1 MSAAETNQVQE
12 SLEKLN
18 LDSTSTPAAAA
29 AAAAAAAGG
38 EGAAP
43 ASTAADSETVASTV
57 PEASAEEQG
66 ESSGVAENSASLYV
80 GELNP
85 SVNEATLFEIFSPIG
100 QVASIRVCRDAVSKK
115 SLGYAYVNYHKL
127 EDGEKAIEELNY
139 TPIENR
145 PCRIMWSQR
154 DPSTRRSGD
163 GNIFIKNLHP
173 AIDNKALHDTFSAFG
188 RILSVKVATDDLGQ
202 SKCFGFVHYETGE
215 AAEAAIESVNGMLL
229 NDREVF
235 VGKHVSKKDRES
247 KLEEMK
253 ANYTNIY
260 VKNIDLAFSEKEFED
275 LFAPFGKITSIY
287 LEKDQE
293 GNSKGFGFVN
303 FEEHGAAAQAVEE
316 LNDKE
321 INGQKIYVGRAQK
334 KRERTE
340 ELKKQYEA
348 ARLEKLSKYQGVN
361 LFVKNLDDQI
371 DSEKLEEEFKPFG
384 TITSSRV
391 MVDENGKSKG
401 FGFVCFSTPE
411 EATKAI
417 TEMNQRMVSGKPLYV
432 ALAQRKDVRRSQLEQ
447 QIQAR
452 NQMRMQNAAAGGLP
466 GQFIPPMFYGQQ
478 GFFPPNGRGNA
489 PFPGPNPQM
498 MMRGRGQPFPDQW
511 ARPGPNGQPVPVY
524 SIPPQ
529 FQDFNGQN
537 MRPQQQQQQQQ
548 HQQQQHQQQEQQQQ
562 QRGYYPNRG
571 VGNKVSA
578 KDLAAL
584 ISSVPPEA
592 QKRILGEELYQRI
605 VATGKAQEPEAAGK
619 ITGMMLG
626 LENQEILDLL
636 DDDELFNNHFEEAL
650 TAFEEYKNSEG
661 AAAAAA
667 AEEPLAS

>member
-1 MSAAETNQVQE
+1 MSAEETNQIQE

-18 LDSTSTPAAAA
+18 LESTEKASPVSAEQTEEQA
-29 AAAAAAAGG
+29 
-38 EGAAP
+38 EGA
-43 ASTAADSETVASTV
+43 
-57 PEASAEEQG
+57 
-66 ESSGVAENSASLYV
+66 VAESSASLYV

-85 SVNEATLFEIFSPIG
+85 SVNEAILFEIFSPIG
-100 QVASIRVCRDAVSKK
+100 QVSSIRVCRDAVSKK
-115 SLGYAYVNYHKL
+115 SLGYAYVNYHKM

-139 TPIENR
+139 SLIEGR

-154 DPSTRRSGD
+154 DPAARRSGD

-188 RILSVKVATDDLGQ
+188 KILSCKVATDDMGQ
-202 SKCFGFVHYETGE
+202 SKCFGFVHYET
-215 AAEAAIESVNGMLL
+215 AEAAQAAIDNVNGMLL

-235 VGKHVSKKDRES
+235 VGKHISKKDRES
-247 KLEEMK
+247 KFEEMK
-253 ANYTNIY
+253 ANFTNVY
-260 VKNIDLAFSEKEFED
+260 VKNIDLEYSEEEFKK
-275 LFAPFGKITSIY
+275 LFEPYGAITSIY

-293 GNSKGFGFVN
+293 GKSKGFGFVN
-303 FEEHGAAAQAVEE
+303 FETHEAAVKAVEE

-334 KRERTE
+334 KRERME
-340 ELKKQYEA
+340 ELKKQYEST
-348 ARLEKLSKYQGVN
+348 RLEKLAKYQGVN
-361 LFVKNLDDQI
+361 LFVKNLDESI

-384 TITSSRV
+384 TITSAKV
-391 MVDENGKSKG
+391 MVDDVGKSKG

-417 TEMNQRMVSGKPLYV
+417 TEMNQRMVAGKPLYV

-452 NQMRMQNAAAGGLP
+452 NQMRMQNAAASGGMP
-466 GQFIPPMFYGQQ
+466 GNFMPPFFYGQQ
-478 GFFPPNGRGNA
+478 GFFPPNGGRGNA

-498 MMRGRGQPFPDQW
+498 MMRGRGQPFGGPEQW
-511 ARPGPNGQPVPVY
+511 PRPGPNGQPVPVY
-524 SIPPQ
+524 GIPPQ

-537 MRPQQQQQQQQ
+537 VR
-548 HQQQQHQQQEQQQQ
+548 Q
-562 QRGYYPNRG
+562 QRGGYYPNRNQKQG
-571 VGNKVSA
+571 GRQ
-578 KDLAAL
+578 KDLAGIIANA
-584 ISSVPPEA
+584 PPDQ
-592 QKRILGEELYQRI
+592 QKRILGEELYPKI

-636 DDDELFNNHFEEAL
+636 EDDELFNNHFEDAL
-650 TAFEEYKNSEG
+650 TAFEEYKKSEG
-661 AAAAAA
+661 AAAAPAA
-667 AEEPLAS
+667 DQPQA

>member
-1 MSAAETNQVQE
+1 MSTAETNQLQE

-18 LDSTSTPAAAA
+18 IDSSSTGPAENKQAPSDPAAGSGAGSAA
-29 AAAAAAAGG
+29 
-38 EGAAP
+38 EP
-43 ASTAADSETVASTV
+43 SS
-57 PEASAEEQG
+57 EEQG
-66 ESSGVAENSASLYV
+66 ELGGVAENSASLYV

-100 QVASIRVCRDAVSKK
+100 QVSSIRVCRDAVTKK
-115 SLGYAYVNYHKL
+115 SLGYAYVNYHKF
-127 EDGEKAIEELNY
+127 EDGEKAIDELNY
-139 TPIENR
+139 SLVEGR

-154 DPSTRRSGD
+154 DPSARRSGD

-188 RILSVKVATDDLGQ
+188 RILSCKVATDDMGQ

-215 AAEAAIESVNGMLL
+215 AAEAAIENVNGMLL

-247 KLEEMK
+247 KFEEMK

-260 VKNIDLAFSEKEFED
+260 VKNIDLGFTEKEFEE
-275 LFAPFGKITSIY
+275 LFAPYGKITSIY
-287 LEKDQE
+287 LEKDQD
-293 GNSKGFGFVN
+293 GKSKGFGFVN
-303 FEEHGAAAQAVEE
+303 YEEHKSAVDAVEA

-348 ARLEKLSKYQGVN
+348 IRLEKLSKYQGVN
-361 LFVKNLDDQI
+361 LFIKNLDDQI

-384 TITSSRV
+384 TITSAKV
-391 MVDENGKSKG
+391 MVDDAGKSKG

-417 TEMNQRMVSGKPLYV
+417 TEMNQRMINGKPLYV

-452 NQMRMQNAAAGGLP
+452 NQMRMQNAAAAGGFP
-466 GQFIPPMFYGQQ
+466 GQFMPPMYYGQQ
-478 GFFPPNGRGNA
+478 GFFPPGGRGNAA

-498 MMRGRGQPFPDQW
+498 MMRRGQPGQPFPEQW
-511 ARPGPNGQPVPVY
+511 PRPGPNGQPVPVY
-524 SIPPQ
+524 GIPPQ
-529 FQDFNGQN
+529 FQDQ
-537 MRPQQQQQQQQ
+537 RAQQQQRQQQQ
-548 HQQQQHQQQEQQQQ
+548 PQQPQQQQ
-562 QRGYYPNRG
+562 QRGYYPGQAG
-571 VGNKVSA
+571 VKVPA
-578 KDLAAL
+578 KELAAI
-584 ISSVPPEA
+584 ISSVPPEQ
-592 QKRILGEELYQRI
+592 QKRILGEELYPRI

-636 DDDELFNNHFEEAL
+636 DDDELFNNHFEDAL
-650 TAFEEYKNSEG
+650 TAYEEYKKSEAE
-661 AAAAAA
+661 AAAGS
-667 AEEPLAS
+667 EEA

>member
-1 MSAAETNQVQE
+1 MSAAETNQLQE

-18 LDSTSTPAAAA
+18 ISEDQQQQPVA
-29 AAAAAAAGG
+29 
-38 EGAAP
+38 
-43 ASTAADSETVASTV
+43 ASTTGAEQ
-57 PEASAEEQG
+57 PAEEQG

-100 QVASIRVCRDAVSKK
+100 QVSSIRVCRDAVSKK
-115 SLGYAYVNYHKL
+115 SLGYAYVNYHKF

-139 TPIENR
+139 SPVEGR

-154 DPSTRRSGD
+154 DPSARRSGD

-188 RILSVKVATDDLGQ
+188 KILSCKVATDELGQ
-202 SKCFGFVHYETGE
+202 SKCFGFVHYETAE
-215 AAEAAIESVNGMLL
+215 AAEAAIENVNGMLL

-235 VGKHVSKKDRES
+235 VGKHISKKDRES
-247 KLEEMK
+247 KFEEMK

-260 VKNIDLAFSEKEFED
+260 VKNIDLAYTEEEFEK
-275 LFAPFGKITSIY
+275 LFVPYGKITSIY

-293 GNSKGFGFVN
+293 GKSKGFGFVN
-303 FEEHGAAAQAVEE
+303 FEEHDSAVKAVEE

-334 KRERTE
+334 KRERLE

-348 ARLEKLSKYQGVN
+348 IRLEKLAKYQGVN
-361 LFVKNLDDQI
+361 LFVKNLDDSI
-371 DSEKLEEEFKPFG
+371 DSERLEEEFKPFG
-384 TITSSRV
+384 TITSAKV
-391 MVDENGKSKG
+391 MVDDAGKSKG
-401 FGFVCFSTPE
+401 FGFVCFTTPE

-417 TEMNQRMVSGKPLYV
+417 TEMNQRMVNNKPLYV

-452 NQMRMQNAAAGGLP
+452 NQMRMQNAAAAGGLP

-498 MMRGRGQPFPDQW
+498 MMRGRGQPFPEQW
-511 ARPGPNGQPVPVY
+511 PRPGPNGQPVPVY
-524 SIPPQ
+524 GIPPQ
-529 FQDFNGQN
+529 FQQDFNGQN
-537 MRPQQQQQQQQ
+537 VRPQQQQQQP
-548 HQQQQHQQQEQQQQ
+548 
-562 QRGYYPNRG
+562 RGGYYPNRNQT
-571 VGNKVSA
+571 NKR
-578 KDLAAL
+578 DLAA
-584 ISSVPPEA
+584 IIASVPQDQ
-592 QKRILGEELYQRI
+592 QKRILGEELYPKI
-605 VATGKAQEPEAAGK
+605 VATGKAQEAEAAGK

-636 DDDELFNNHFEEAL
+636 DDDELFNNHFEDAL
-650 TAFEEYKNSEG
+650 TAFEEYKKSEG
-661 AAAAAA
+661 ANAGAAPS
-667 AEEPLAS
+667 EEQQA

>member
-1 MSAAETNQVQE
+1 MSAAETNQIQE

-18 LDSTSTPAAAA
+18 ISEEQQQQPVAATT
-29 AAAAAAAGG
+29 
-38 EGAAP
+38 EQ
-43 ASTAADSETVASTV
+43 
-57 PEASAEEQG
+57 SAEEQG
-66 ESSGVAENSASLYV
+66 DSSGVAENSASLYV

-100 QVASIRVCRDAVSKK
+100 QVSSIRVCRDAVSKK
-115 SLGYAYVNYHKL
+115 SLGYAYVNYHKF

-139 TPIENR
+139 TPIEGR

-154 DPSTRRSGD
+154 DPSARRSGD

-188 RILSVKVATDDLGQ
+188 KILSCKVATDELGQ
-202 SKCFGFVHYETGE
+202 SKCFGFVHYETAE
-215 AAEAAIESVNGMLL
+215 AAEAAIENVNGMLL

-235 VGKHVSKKDRES
+235 VGKHISKKDRES
-247 KLEEMK
+247 KFEEMK
-253 ANYTNIY
+253 ANFTNIY
-260 VKNIDLAFSEKEFED
+260 VKNIDLAYTEEEFEK
-275 LFAPFGKITSIY
+275 LFAPYGKITSIY
-287 LEKDQE
+287 LEKDQD
-293 GNSKGFGFVN
+293 GKSKGFGFVN
-303 FEEHGAAAQAVEE
+303 FEEHDAAVKAVEE

-334 KRERTE
+334 KRERME

-348 ARLEKLSKYQGVN
+348 IRLEKLAKYQGVN
-361 LFVKNLDDQI
+361 LFVKNLDDSI

-384 TITSSRV
+384 TITSAKV
-391 MVDENGKSKG
+391 MVDDAGKSKG
-401 FGFVCFSTPE
+401 FGFVCFTTPE

-417 TEMNQRMVSGKPLYV
+417 TEMNQRMVNNKPLYV

-452 NQMRMQNAAAGGLP
+452 NQMRMQNAAAAGGLP
-466 GQFIPPMFYGQQ
+466 GQFMPPMFYGQQ

-498 MMRGRGQPFPDQW
+498 MMRGRGQPFPEQW
-511 ARPGPNGQPVPVY
+511 PRPGPNGQPVPVY
-524 SIPPQ
+524 GIPPQ
-529 FQDFNGQN
+529 FQQDFNGQN
-537 MRPQQQQQQQQ
+537 VRPPQQQQQQQP
-548 HQQQQHQQQEQQQQ
+548 
-562 QRGYYPNRG
+562 RGGYYPNRNQT
-571 VGNKVSA
+571 NKR
-578 KDLAAL
+578 DLAA
-584 ISSVPPEA
+584 IIASVPQDQ
-592 QKRILGEELYQRI
+592 QKRILGEELYPRI

-636 DDDELFNNHFEEAL
+636 DDDELFNNHFEDAL
-650 TAFEEYKNSEG
+650 TAFEEYKKSEG
-661 AAAAAA
+661 ANAGAAPS
-667 AEEPLAS
+667 EEQQA

>member
-1 MSAAETNQVQE
+1 MSAAETNQLQE

-18 LDSTSTPAAAA
+18 ISEDQQQQPVA
-29 AAAAAAAGG
+29 
-38 EGAAP
+38 
-43 ASTAADSETVASTV
+43 ASTTGAEQ
-57 PEASAEEQG
+57 PAEEQG

-100 QVASIRVCRDAVSKK
+100 QVSSIRVCRDAVSKK
-115 SLGYAYVNYHKL
+115 SLGYAYVNYHKF

-139 TPIENR
+139 SPVEGR

-154 DPSTRRSGD
+154 DPSARRSGD

-188 RILSVKVATDDLGQ
+188 KILSCKVATDELGQ
-202 SKCFGFVHYETGE
+202 SKCFGFVHYETAE
-215 AAEAAIESVNGMLL
+215 AAEAAIENVNGMLL

-235 VGKHVSKKDRES
+235 VGKHISKKDRES
-247 KLEEMK
+247 KFEEMK

-260 VKNIDLAFSEKEFED
+260 VKNIDLAYTEEEFEK
-275 LFAPFGKITSIY
+275 LFAPYGKITSIY

-293 GNSKGFGFVN
+293 GKSKGFGFVN
-303 FEEHGAAAQAVEE
+303 FEEHDSAVKAVEE

-334 KRERTE
+334 KRERLE

-348 ARLEKLSKYQGVN
+348 IRLEKLAKYQGVN
-361 LFVKNLDDQI
+361 LFVKNLDDSI
-371 DSEKLEEEFKPFG
+371 DSERLEEEFKPFG
-384 TITSSRV
+384 TITSAKV
-391 MVDENGKSKG
+391 MVDDAGKSKG
-401 FGFVCFSTPE
+401 FGFVCFTTPE

-417 TEMNQRMVSGKPLYV
+417 TEMNQRMVNNKPLYV

-452 NQMRMQNAAAGGLP
+452 NQMRMQNAAAAGGLP

-498 MMRGRGQPFPDQW
+498 MMRGRGQPFPEQW
-511 ARPGPNGQPVPVY
+511 PRPGPNGQPVPVY
-524 SIPPQ
+524 GIPPQ
-529 FQDFNGQN
+529 FQQDFNGQN
-537 MRPQQQQQQQQ
+537 VRPQQQQQQP
-548 HQQQQHQQQEQQQQ
+548 
-562 QRGYYPNRG
+562 RGGYYPNRNQT
-571 VGNKVSA
+571 NKR
-578 KDLAAL
+578 DLAA
-584 ISSVPPEA
+584 IIASVPQDQ
-592 QKRILGEELYQRI
+592 QKRILGEELYPKI
-605 VATGKAQEPEAAGK
+605 VATGKAQEAEAAGK

-636 DDDELFNNHFEEAL
+636 DDDELFNNHFEDAL
-650 TAFEEYKNSEG
+650 TAFEEYKKSEG
-661 AAAAAA
+661 ANAGAAPS
-667 AEEPLAS
+667 EEQQA

>member
-1 MSAAETNQVQE
+1 MSAAETNQLQE

-18 LDSTSTPAAAA
+18 IDPSSVKPGVESDAAAS
-29 AAAAAAAGG
+29 
-38 EGAAP
+38 
-43 ASTAADSETVASTV
+43 STAASVEPTS
-57 PEASAEEQG
+57 EEQG
-66 ESSGVAENSASLYV
+66 ELGSVAENSASLYV

-100 QVASIRVCRDAVSKK
+100 QVSSIRVCRDAVTKK
-115 SLGYAYVNYHKL
+115 SLGYAYVNYHKF
-127 EDGEKAIEELNY
+127 EDGEKAIDELNY
-139 TPIENR
+139 SLIEGR

-154 DPSTRRSGD
+154 DPSARRSGD

-188 RILSVKVATDDLGQ
+188 RILSCKVATDDLGQ
-202 SKCFGFVHYETGE
+202 SKCFGFVHYETAE
-215 AAEAAIESVNGMLL
+215 AAEAAIENVNGMLL

-247 KLEEMK
+247 KFEEMK

-260 VKNIDLAFSEKEFED
+260 VKNIDLGFSEKEFED

-287 LEKDQE
+287 LEKDQD
-293 GNSKGFGFVN
+293 GKSKGFGFVN
-303 FEEHGAAAQAVEE
+303 FEDHKSAVEAVE
-316 LNDKE
+316 ALNDKE

-348 ARLEKLSKYQGVN
+348 IRLEKLSKYQGVN
-361 LFVKNLDDQI
+361 LFIKNLDDQI
-371 DSEKLEEEFKPFG
+371 DSEQLEEEFKPFG
-384 TITSSRV
+384 TITSAKV
-391 MVDENGKSKG
+391 MLDDAGKSKA

-417 TEMNQRMVSGKPLYV
+417 TEMNQRMVNGKPLYV

-452 NQMRMQNAAAGGLP
+452 NQMRMQNAAAAGGFP
-466 GQFIPPMFYGQQ
+466 GQFMPPMYYGQQ
-478 GFFPPNGRGNA
+478 GFFPPGSRSNA

-498 MMRGRGQPFPDQW
+498 MMRRGQPGQPGQPFPEQW
-511 ARPGPNGQPVPVY
+511 PRPGGPNGQPVPVY
-524 SIPPQ
+524 GMPPQ
-529 FQDFNGQN
+529 FQNQGA
-537 MRPQQQQQQQQ
+537 QQQQQPQQPFPGQ
-548 HQQQQHQQQEQQQQ
+548 A
-562 QRGYYPNRG
+562 G
-571 VGNKVSA
+571 VKVPA
-578 KDLAAL
+578 KDLAAI
-584 ISSVPPEA
+584 ISSVPPEQ
-592 QKRILGEELYQRI
+592 QKRILGEELYPRI

-636 DDDELFNNHFEEAL
+636 DDDELFNNHFEDAL
-650 TAFEEYKNSEG
+650 SAYEEYKKSEAG
-661 AAAAAA
+661 AS
-667 AEEPLAS
+667 EEA

>member
-1 MSAAETNQVQE
+1 MSAAETNQLQE

-18 LDSTSTPAAAA
+18 IDSQNAPVETSTESQVEP
-29 AAAAAAAGG
+29 
-38 EGAAP
+38 
-43 ASTAADSETVASTV
+43 ST
-57 PEASAEEQG
+57 EEQG
-66 ESSGVAENSASLYV
+66 ESTGVAENSASLYV

-100 QVASIRVCRDAVSKK
+100 QVSSIRVCRDAVTKK

-127 EDGEKAIEELNY
+127 EDGEKAIDELNY
-139 TPIENR
+139 SLIEGR

-163 GNIFIKNLHP
+163 GNIYIKNLHP
-173 AIDNKALHDTFSAFG
+173 AIDNKDLHDTFSAFG
-188 RILSVKVATDDLGQ
+188 RILSCKVATDDMGQ
-202 SKCFGFVHYETGE
+202 SKCFGFVQFETGE
-215 AAEAAIESVNGMLL
+215 AAEDAIKNVNGMLL
-229 NDREVF
+229 NDREVY

-247 KLEEMK
+247 KFEEMK
-253 ANYTNIY
+253 ANFTNIY
-260 VKNIDLAFSEKEFED
+260 AKNIDLDFSEKEFED
-275 LFAPFGKITSIY
+275 LFTPFGKITSIY

-293 GNSKGFGFVN
+293 GKSKGFGFVN
-303 FEEHGAAAQAVEE
+303 YENHESALQAVEE

-348 ARLEKLSKYQGVN
+348 TRLEKLSKYQGVN

-384 TITSSRV
+384 QITSAKV
-391 MVDENGKSKG
+391 MIDESGKSKG
-401 FGFVCFSTPE
+401 FGFVCFNTPE

-417 TEMNQRMVSGKPLYV
+417 TEMNQRMVNGKPLYV

-452 NQMRMQNAAAGGLP
+452 NQMRMQNAAAAGGLP
-466 GQFIPPMFYGQQ
+466 GQFMPPMFYGQQ
-478 GFFPPNGRGNA
+478 GFFPPNQRGNA

-511 ARPGPNGQPVPVY
+511 PRPGPNGQPVPVY
-524 SIPPQ
+524 GIPPQ
-529 FQDFNGQN
+529 FQQDFNGQN
-537 MRPQQQQQQQQ
+537 LRPQQQQQQPQQ
-548 HQQQQHQQQEQQQQ
+548 PQQQQQ
-562 QRGYYPNRG
+562 QRNYFPNRQQG
-571 VGNKVSA
+571 GKVPS
-578 KDLAAL
+578 KDLAAI
-584 ISSVPPEA
+584 ISSVPPEQ
-592 QKRILGEELYQRI
+592 QKRILGEELYPRI
-605 VATGKAQEPEAAGK
+605 VSTGKAQEPEAAGK

-636 DDDELFNNHFEEAL
+636 DNDELFNNHFEDAL
-650 TAFEEYKNSEG
+650 TAFEEYKAGQGNN
-661 AAAAAA
+661 
-667 AEEPLAS
+667 EESA